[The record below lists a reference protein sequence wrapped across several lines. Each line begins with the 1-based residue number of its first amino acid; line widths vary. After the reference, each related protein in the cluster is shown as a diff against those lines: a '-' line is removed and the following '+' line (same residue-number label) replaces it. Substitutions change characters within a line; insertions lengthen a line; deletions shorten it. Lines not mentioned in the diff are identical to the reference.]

1 MHESVSDI
9 LLERSRVADGFNRT
23 VLVSLLAHTVMIGAI
38 AVMPA
43 SWRTSRSS
51 DVTPMMITLSGGTGP
66 DAGGMTQISN
76 KPVQEIATE
85 TKPTPVVPPA
95 PKVPEMVAPE
105 PKATPA
111 PKNPPKRTERPVDK
125 SSSRKPTT
133 GPDVRT
139 GDARAETG
147 GAAIPFGGLT
157 RPSGGGTS
165 GTAATTDFANFCC
178 PTYLTQMVDLIK
190 RNWNPNQ
197 GAAGLVQVKFVVR
210 RDGTLSD
217 IEIEKSSSI
226 SLLDLE
232 SQRALVK
239 TKTLPPLPREFTE
252 NALTVHLNF
261 DYHR

>member
-9 LLERSRVADGFNRT
+9 LIDRARPADGLNRM
-23 VLVSLLAHTVMIGAI
+23 VLYSLLAHTLLLA
-38 AVMPA
+38 AVALMPA
-43 SWRTSRSS
+43 NWRMSRSS
-51 DVTPMMITLSGGTGP
+51 DVTPMMITLAGGTGP
-66 DAGGMTQISN
+66 DAGGMTQMSN
-76 KPVQEIATE
+76 KPVQEVATDA
-85 TKPTPVVPPA
+85 KPAPVAPPA
-95 PKVPEMVAPE
+95 PKAPEMVAPE

-111 PKNPPKRTERPVDK
+111 PKNPPKHTERPVDK

-133 GPDVRT
+133 GAEIKT

-147 GAAIPFGGLT
+147 AAPIPFGGLT

-165 GTAATTDFANFCC
+165 GTAARTDFANFCC

-197 GAAGLVQVKFVVR
+197 GASGQVQVKFVVH
-210 RDGTLSD
+210 RDGTLTD
-217 IEIEKSSSI
+217 IEIEKSSSV

-239 TKTLPPLPREFTE
+239 TKALPPLPREFTE
-252 NALTVHLNF
+252 NTLTVHLNF

>member
-9 LLERSRVADGFNRT
+9 LLERSRPTDGLNRM
-23 VLVSLLAHTVMIGAI
+23 VLYSLLAHTLLI
-38 AVMPA
+38 AAVALMPA
-43 SWRTSRSS
+43 SWRASRASNAI
-51 DVTPMMITLSGGTGP
+51 PMMISLSAGTGP
-66 DAGGMTQISN
+66 DAGGMTQMSN
-76 KPVQEIATE
+76 KPVQEVATD
-85 TKPTPVVPPA
+85 TKPAPVVPPA
-95 PKVPEMVAPE
+95 PKAPEMVAPE

-111 PKNPPKRTERPVDK
+111 PKNPPKHTERPVDK

-133 GPDVRT
+133 GAEIKT

-147 GAAIPFGGLT
+147 AAAIPFGGLT

-197 GAAGLVQVKFVVR
+197 GASGQVQVKFTVR
-210 RDGTLSD
+210 RDGTVTD
-217 IEIEKSSSI
+217 IEIEKSSNI

-239 TKTLPPLPREFTE
+239 TKALPALPREFTE
-252 NALTVHLNF
+252 NTLTVHLNF

>member
-9 LLERSRVADGFNRT
+9 LIERAQPADGLNRM
-23 VLVSLLAHTVMIGAI
+23 VLYSLLAHTILIGAV
-38 AVMPA
+38 ALMPA
-43 SWRTSRSS
+43 GWRASRSS

-66 DAGGMTQISN
+66 DAGGMTQMSN
-76 KPVQEIATE
+76 RPVQEVTTE
-85 TKPTPVVPPA
+85 TKPAPVTPPA
-95 PKVPEMVAPE
+95 PKAPEMVAPE

-111 PKNPPKRTERPVDK
+111 PKNPPKRTEKPVDK
-125 SSSRKPTT
+125 SSSRKPST
-133 GPDVRT
+133 GAEVRT

-147 GAAIPFGGLT
+147 AAAIPFGGLT

-178 PTYLTQMVDLIK
+178 PAYLTQMVDLIK

-197 GAAGLVQVKFVVR
+197 GASGQVQVKFVVR

-217 IEIEKSSSI
+217 IEIEKSSGI

-239 TKTLPPLPREFTE
+239 TKALPQLPREFTE
-252 NALTVHLNF
+252 NTLTVHLNF